1 MILNKIINQFSYGDT
16 TLMIKKSKKVI
27 VAGLVST
34 LSVAY
39 MFGSFA
45 QAKDTATKTHAPS
58 TAKEKLEAYIK
69 FTQILNVIESQYVD
83 DINTTELVDKALK
96 GLMANLDS
104 HSSYMDTK
112 EFKDLSVQTKGE
124 FGGLGISI
132 GMKDGAL
139 TVIAPINDTPA
150 DKAGIKAGDIILK
163 INDTATIGMNIDESV
178 KMMRGKPKTSVVL
191 TIIRKGEAKPLE
203 VKITRDIINIQSVYA
218 KTIDDEILYLHV
230 TSFDQK
236 VVKGVQEAIKEHK
249 NTKGIILDLRNN
261 PGGLLDQAVGLTDLF
276 VDEGVIVSQKGK
288 VASENIEYKA
298 TKNGTD
304 KDTPL
309 VVLINGGSA
318 SASEIVSGAL
328 QDFNR
333 SVLVGE
339 KTFGKGSVQVVMPV
353 GADEAL
359 KLTVA
364 RYYLPSGRTIQAVG
378 VTPDITVPLGKIDFI
393 EDSMMLKEK
402 DLKKH
407 LENELAKMDGN
418 TTKSSD
424 NKIDTENNATSIDDT
439 VITEEQIYKDLQLK
453 SAVDIL
459 KALIITNKGK
469 I

>member
-1 MILNKIINQFSYGDT
+1 
-16 TLMIKKSKKVI
+16 
-27 VAGLVST
+27 
-34 LSVAY
+34 

-45 QAKDTATKTHAPS
+45 QAKDTPENTYAPTS
-58 TAKEKLEAYIK
+58 AKDKLEAYIK

-83 DINTTELVDKALK
+83 DTNTTDLVDKALK

-104 HSSYMDTK
+104 HSSFMDTK
-112 EFKDLSVQTKGE
+112 AFKDLSVQTKGE

-139 TVIAPINDTPA
+139 TVIAPIAGTPA

-163 INDTATIGMNIDESV
+163 INDTATIGMNIDDSV
-178 KMMRGKPKTSVVL
+178 KMMRGKPKTSLTL
-191 TIIRKGEAKPLE
+191 TIIRQGESKPLE
-203 VKITRDIINIQSVYA
+203 IEIVRDIIKIQSVYA
-218 KTIDDEILYLHV
+218 KTIEDKLLYVHV

-236 VVKGVQEAIKEHK
+236 VVEGVRNALKEHSK
-249 NTKGIILDLRNN
+249 AEGLILDLRNN
-261 PGGLLDQAVGLTDLF
+261 PGGLLDQAVGLVDLF

-288 VASENIEYKA
+288 LKSENVEYRA
-298 TKNGTD
+298 TK
-304 KDTPL
+304 KDTNKNIPI

-333 SVLVGE
+333 SIVIGE
-339 KTFGKGSVQVVMPV
+339 KTFGKGSVQVVMPI
-353 GADEAL
+353 GQDEAL

-378 VTPDITVPLGKIDFI
+378 VTPDISIPLGKIDFV
-393 EDSMMLKEK
+393 EDTLMLKEK

-407 LENELAKMDGN
+407 LENELAK
-418 TTKSSD
+418 
-424 NKIDTENNATSIDDT
+424 IDTGSTKKSKSKVDDNST
-439 VITEEQIYKDLQLK
+439 EEDETIITEKQIYNDLQLK

-469 I
+469 A